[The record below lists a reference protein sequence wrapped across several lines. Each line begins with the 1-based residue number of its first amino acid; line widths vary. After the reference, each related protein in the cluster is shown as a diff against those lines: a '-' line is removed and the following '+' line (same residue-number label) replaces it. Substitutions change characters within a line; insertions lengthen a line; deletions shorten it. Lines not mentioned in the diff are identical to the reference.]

1 MGRPNIISCVHD
13 GAQETP
19 DLTRTLGHRSK
30 PQLSLNFTHVKDFQ
44 LTELQTGELLQR
56 MLFRNPVFVSWE
68 SPWQWRPV
76 QVSQVALSLRR
87 RNLTV
92 SGTKGTRWI
101 LLSGIYSAMTKMRRM
116 PGEAGGSGKGRGR
129 VAFGEFAN
137 AKLLHLLH

>member
-1 MGRPNIISCVHD
+1 M
-13 GAQETP
+13 
-19 DLTRTLGHRSK
+19 
-30 PQLSLNFTHVKDFQ
+30 
-44 LTELQTGELLQR
+44 
-56 MLFRNPVFVSWE
+56 
-68 SPWQWRPV
+68 
-76 QVSQVALSLRR
+76 ALSLRR